1 MTITQTVKI
10 PINRRLI
17 LDVPREIPTES
28 VIITFTPVSAKMPE
42 KSEARDI
49 ELFKQYADELNAEAE
64 DVLLYQ
70 DLKLWNVATS
80 TVFIKAPKTI
90 QGNTG
95 FFSLSPDKPLLIKV
109 SPQSFALPFTPITAV
124 SKPKSK

>member
-70 DLKLWNVATS
+70 DLKL
-80 TVFIKAPKTI
+80 
-90 QGNTG
+90 
-95 FFSLSPDKPLLIKV
+95 
-109 SPQSFALPFTPITAV
+109 
-124 SKPKSK
+124 

>member
-17 LDVPREIPTES
+17 LDVPSEIPTES
-28 VIITFTPVSAKMPE
+28 VIITFTPASVKASE

-49 ELFKQYADELNAEAE
+49 ELFKLYADELNAEAE

-70 DLKLWNVATS
+70 DLKL
-80 TVFIKAPKTI
+80 
-90 QGNTG
+90 
-95 FFSLSPDKPLLIKV
+95 
-109 SPQSFALPFTPITAV
+109 
-124 SKPKSK
+124 